1 MPQAPVE
8 KPGLPVTTRK
18 RERERERADFKLS
31 ESTFIAP
38 TNDDYNEVFLTLN

>member
-18 RERERERADFKLS
+18 RERERADFKLS
-31 ESTFIAP
+31 ESTCIAP